1 MGAGAAGGPAGG
13 LVLTASGTLG
23 VGGLELLGARA
34 YDPDTA
40 AFLTPDPLTHAPT
53 APWTANPY
61 SYAAN
66 SPLPFSDPLGL
77 KSLSDADLQAYTDA
91 HTGWDRVGQWISDN
105 NYIIGG
111 HHRAHLLR
119 PGGPLRD
126 AGYGGGNGRCRPGG
140 PTRMEW
146 AEGHN
151 AGRCVF
157 RNG

>member
-1 MGAGAAGGPAGG
+1 MTLTRDRAGRQG
-13 LVLTASGTLG
+13 LRSGHG
-23 VGGLELLGARA
+23 
-34 YDPDTA
+34 A

-53 APWTANPY
+53 APWTANSY

-66 SPLPFSDPLGL
+66 SPLSFSDPLGL
-77 KSLSDADLQAYTDA
+77 KPLSDADLQAYTDV

-119 PGGPLRD
+119 PSGPLRD
-126 AGYGGGNGRCRPGG
+126 AGYGGGNGRCRTGG

-146 AEGHN
+146 AESHN

-157 RNG
+157 RSG